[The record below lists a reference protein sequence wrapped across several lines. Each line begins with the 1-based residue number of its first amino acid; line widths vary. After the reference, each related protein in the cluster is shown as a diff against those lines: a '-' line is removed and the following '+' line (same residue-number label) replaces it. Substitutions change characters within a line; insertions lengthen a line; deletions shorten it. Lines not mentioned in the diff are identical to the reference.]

1 VFILKDE
8 KRNEKRICEVQMRYI
23 TKVDWISTSPSPLE
37 CKIFDGIWVDI
48 WKRGKLVESD
58 YSLWNVIATPQVG
71 LQLVSTI
78 KERIL

>member
-8 KRNEKRICEVQMRYI
+8 KRNEKQMCEVQMTYLSN
-23 TKVDWISTSPSPLE
+23 VDWISTTPSPLE
-37 CKIFDGIWVDI
+37 GKIFDGVWVDI
-48 WKRGKLVESD
+48 WKRGKILKSN
-58 YSLWNVIATPQVG
+58 YSLWNVIATPHVG